1 MLQKLHSLFFHELQ
15 IITALFAIL
24 ISGEAQ
30 GSSAMCGISLV
41 SRIFHFQFCF
51 IFVIVYIVR
60 QQKAHSLT
68 LKCYDFFQN

>member
-30 GSSAMCGISLV
+30 GSSPMCGISLV
-41 SRIFHFQFCF
+41 FRIFHFRLFYFC
-51 IFVIVYIVR
+51 Y
-60 QQKAHSLT
+60 SLYFPST
-68 LKCYDFFQN
+68 KSSLSDFEML